1 VLVYDI
7 TNLKTFENLESWR
20 DEFLIQAGPRDPE
33 NFPFVVL
40 GNKSDLENH
49 QVTDRKAQTWCSSK
63 GLIPNFETS
72 AKDNKNVEQA
82 FMEIA
87 KNVRCLQCPN
97 SSYAFAAQGSVCCLL
112 RPRTFARASF
122 LCCGAC
128 RQKRCLNMIP
138 VGWRLDGAAWLR
150 CRR

>member
-1 VLVYDI
+1 MLVYDI

-87 KNVRCLQCPN
+87 KNVSCYAVPRQKLRFRRPRQCILSASP
-97 SSYAFAAQGSVCCLL
+97 SPISEEFRTGGSVV
-112 RPRTFARASF
+112 RGGA
-122 LCCGAC
+122 AC
-128 RQKRCLNMIP
+128 RCQ
-138 VGWRLDGAAWLR
+138 
-150 CRR
+150 